1 MTKKRQLIFSLVRGA
16 LAIFIAL
23 IVAMLLI
30 FVSSEGDNTAE
41 KLAATGEALKQL
53 LVGPLFRM
61 NATGISFE
69 GKRLADILAAMIPT
83 TFTGLAVCI
92 MFAANQF
99 NLGAEGGAMLGAFS
113 AAVIAIYYPLPKGVH
128 PIVAVLFGGIV
139 TAIVMLIPAL
149 LKVKLNV
156 SEMVCSLMLNYII
169 MYIIKYLMNNY
180 YADKSKGQIQTYP
193 FLNSSKI
200 AMLNSS
206 SVISAAKLTWGFVI
220 AIIAVVVCWLFMYR
234 SRFGYQ
240 IRMIGINQ
248 DFAKYSGMKVGFIIV
263 LSQLIGGFLSGAG
276 GAIEMLGRYP
286 TFSWSALP
294 GYGWTGITI
303 AILAGNNPLF
313 VPFAAFFMAY
323 LQKGCDMMATYANVP
338 TQLID
343 IVQGVIFLFFAAERF
358 LAKYRQSLVVKTA
371 QEEIAQKAAQNKEGG
386 QTNG

>member
-16 LAIFIAL
+16 LAILIAL

-30 FVSSEGDNTAE
+30 FVSSDGDNTTE

-53 LVGPLFRM
+53 LIGPLFRL
-61 NATGISFE
+61 NAAGISFE

-113 AAVIAIYYPLPKGVH
+113 AAVIAIYYPLPKGIH
-128 PIVAVLFGGIV
+128 PIVAVLFGGLV

-149 LKVKLNV
+149 LKVKLDV

-206 SVISAAKLTWGFVI
+206 SVISAAKLTWGFVL
-220 AIIAVVVCWLFMYR
+220 AIIAVVVCWFFMYR

-338 TQLID
+338 SQLID

-386 QTNG
+386 QANG